1 MRCGARVAQ
10 TVSKG
15 HLLVYRCVRF
25 PACDGW
31 EPVGSAGELAW
42 HVKHTVEWQ
51 QAHIAAH
58 KAFDPLWS
66 AWASDFVAAPSLAHQ
81 RVRCYEWLAVRLEKP
96 LGTCHLALLSVEEL
110 HEVVSACAGMTTEAV
125 NAWWLGQK
133 GVQVQTGV
141 LVPTGIQVAPVPHWS
156 TLPPRVRLALGA
168 YGVKSA
174 KLAVQVACGELKLP
188 QPLRA
193 DLLDVLQGELLLLGA
208 VRGPTLAE
216 MKAKPKDVPVEDFL
230 ASRRAL
236 VRYESLKQFQ
246 NK

>member
-1 MRCGARVAQ
+1 MQCGARVAE
-10 TVSKG
+10 TCLKG
-15 HLLVYRCVRF
+15 HLPVYRCVRF

-31 EPVGSAGELAW
+31 EPVSNAGDLAW
-42 HVKHTVEWQ
+42 PVQHTETWQ
-51 QAHIAAH
+51 HAHAAAH
-58 KAFDPLWS
+58 EAFDPLWS
-66 AWASDFVAAPSLAHQ
+66 SWVAGFGSAPSLAHQ
-81 RVRCYEWLAVRLEKP
+81 RVRCYEWLAVRLEKS
-96 LGTCHLALLSVEEL
+96 LGACHLALLSVDEL
-110 HEVVSACAGMTTEAV
+110 HEVVTACTDMTTKAV

-133 GVQVQTGV
+133 GVHVQTGV
-141 LVPTGIQVAPVPHWS
+141 LVPTGIQVAPMPYWS
-156 TLPPRVRLALGA
+156 ELPLRVRLALGS
-168 YGVKSA
+168 YGIKSA

-216 MKAKPKDVPVEDFL
+216 MKAKPKDVSVEDFL

-236 VRYESLKQFQ
+236 VRYETLKQFQ